1 MAVNIGPK
9 IGIDGEAQFR
19 KELNNIIQQAKTLES
34 EMKAVS
40 SSFDDSTDSQAKL
53 EAQTKILNQQIQV
66 QDQRVQMLQKG
77 VEAAAKEFGD
87 SATQTLKWEQALNEA
102 KSTLNGMKSNLSN
115 LENGVE
121 DVTEELEDGEQA
133 SFGFGDA
140 LKAGLLSSTIIEGV
154 KSLAGNISDLTE
166 STKEYRK
173 IMASLEVSSER
184 AGYSAEETAETYKT
198 LYGVL
203 GDDQTAAT
211 TTANLQAIGLE
222 QDKLTELTNAA
233 IGAWATYGDSIPI
246 DGLAESINET
256 IQAGTVTGNFADV
269 LNWASLEGETF
280 GVTLKENTEAN
291 EDWNKAVQEAE
302 TAEDYFNLALQ
313 DANTN
318 TERANLV
325 LKFLAKQGLPEAGKA
340 WQENNDDIV
349 DANDATSDFQDITAD
364 LAKKF
369 SPVSTSLQKGFNK
382 IAKAAGDMVSDSD
395 IDGFTEILDDAA
407 DFIADEVLPVIKDLF
422 DYIIDNKDV
431 VLRAVEGI
439 GAGFATWKSAEV
451 VSKVSGYMKSL
462 AANAGSATGPMGI
475 LNSLWKANPAAVVA
489 AAVGLI
495 VDRLA
500 YLVDF
505 TDKFIKQSQPIQ
517 TEIKA
522 QQQILSDL
530 KEEYDNVKK
539 SAWESAN
546 AELEQVDYV
555 QDLYNELKILAD
567 ESGKVSDKD
576 KARADFILNELNEA
590 LGTEYSMTGNQIQQ
604 YQTMQGEIDK
614 LIEKKRASIMLEAYE
629 EEYKAAIEANKTI
642 ESEFAKAYA
651 TYTAQNNK
659 VQEEYSDLLAM
670 SEDELRQYMWEG
682 NQDRVALFT
691 ADKLLLKDA
700 EENYQNYSNQRKQNL
715 DTIARYEDAYIATQE
730 GNTAKAIELL
740 NSQNV
745 ASKLATDQ
753 EFENIEQRKKYWSDM
768 YRELKAGQ
776 DAYAEELKKGT
787 EGYTQD
793 ELEILKVFT
802 DEAKKQMEE
811 AGVEATDEFAST
823 ALEKAGVTSAA
834 MRQVAKQA
842 GEETSKGY
850 SDGVWDNIGLVTS
863 AGQGIADAALG
874 AVKKALGIR
883 SPSRVMKELG
893 RYTGEG
899 FEMGLDES
907 MKDALATLQR
917 DLDAGAAVLS
927 NVQPFSVPVGFGNPA
942 FSSSAGRSVTYGD
955 FSIVVNAAPGMDEN
969 ALADAVA
976 YKLQTQVMQ
985 KEAVFR

>member
-1 MAVNIGPK
+1 MSVNIGPK
-9 IGIDGEAQFR
+9 IGIDGESQFR

-40 SSFDDSTDSQAKL
+40 SSFDDSTDSQEKL

-87 SATQTLKWEQALNEA
+87 GATQTLKWEQALNEA

-154 KSLAGNISDLTE
+154 KSLAGSISDLTE

-280 GVTLKENTEAN
+280 GVTLKKNTKAN
-291 EDWNKAVQEAE
+291 EEWNKAVQEAE

-318 TERANLV
+318 TERANIV

-349 DANDATSDFQDITAD
+349 DANEATSDFQDITAD

-369 SPVSTSLQKGFNK
+369 SPISTSLQKGFNK

-395 IDGFTEILDDAA
+395 IDEFTEILDDAA
-407 DFIADEVLPVIKDLF
+407 DFIADEVIPVIKDLF
-422 DYIIDNKDV
+422 DFIIDNGDTI
-431 VLRAVEGI
+431 LRVVEGI
-439 GAGFATWKSAEV
+439 GVGFATWKSAEV
-451 VSKVSGYMKSL
+451 VSKVSGKLGEL
-462 AANAGSATGPMGI
+462 AEKGGKAAGPMKI
-475 LNSLWKANPAAVVA
+475 LNGLWKENPAAVVA
-489 AAVGLI
+489 TSVGLLTTAI
-495 VDRLA
+495 ELFADSLTAPTEQEMIFQERLNDRKEILEELSGSYNSVKTAA
-500 YLVDF
+500 YD
-505 TDKFIKQSQPIQ
+505 Q
-517 TEIKA
+517 A
-522 QQQILSDL
+522 QAEVAQLDAVQLL
-530 KEEYDNVKK
+530 YD
-539 SAWESAN
+539 
-546 AELEQVDYV
+546 ELTT
-555 QDLYNELKILAD
+555 LAD
-567 ESGKVSDKD
+567 ETGKVTDKD
-576 KARADFILNELNEA
+576 RDRANFILNELNKA
-590 LGTEYSMTGNQIQQ
+590 LGTEYTMTGNQIQQ
-604 YQTMQGEIDK
+604 YQIMRGEIED
-614 LIEKKRASIMLEAYE
+614 LIKVKKAQAYLTASEEAYQAALKDTAEMERQSAQQKKDLQELQKQLEKEYGENWNNRAIMVQSLGAIEAYE
-629 EEYKAAIEANKTI
+629 YTRKMDLLQEEGKTYQEYQAKLQKMYQDRAVYEEASTAFLAGETQKTIDLLSDQVNGFISANSLISESETERNRILKDQYENSLIALEDYKKNYLQGIKGYTEEGLKEHEEYTKKCKKEM
-642 ESEFAKAYA
+642 
-651 TYTAQNNK
+651 
-659 VQEEYSDLLAM
+659 EE
-670 SEDELRQYMWEG
+670 G
-682 NQDRVALFT
+682 G
-691 ADKLLLKDA
+691 K
-700 EENYQNYSNQRKQNL
+700 
-715 DTIARYEDAYIATQE
+715 
-730 GNTAKAIELL
+730 
-740 NSQNV
+740 
-745 ASKLATDQ
+745 
-753 EFENIEQRKKYWSDM
+753 
-768 YRELKAGQ
+768 KAGQ
-776 DAYAEELKKGT
+776 AYLNSLLNENTNFEN
-787 EGYTQD
+787 
-793 ELEILKVFT
+793 
-802 DEAKKQMEE
+802 
-811 AGVEATDEFAST
+811 AS
-823 ALEKAGVTSAA
+823 LLGH
-834 MRQVAKQA
+834 RA
-842 GEETSKGY
+842 GEDTVLGY
-850 SDGVWDNIGLVTS
+850 ADGINDNIGFI
-863 AGQGIADAALG
+863 AGAAQGIADAVLG
-874 AVKKALGIR
+874 TVQNKLKIN

-899 FEMGLDES
+899 FEIGLDES
-907 MKDALATLQR
+907 MKDAVATLQR
-917 DLDAGAAVLS
+917 DLDASAAVLS
-927 NVQPFSVPVGFGNPA
+927 NVQPFSVPVGFGNPM

-969 ALADAVA
+969 ALADAVG

>member
-1 MAVNIGPK
+1 MSVNIGPK
-9 IGIDGEAQFR
+9 IGIDGESQFR

-40 SSFDDSTDSQAKL
+40 SSFDDSTDSQEKL

-87 SATQTLKWEQALNEA
+87 GATQTLKWEQALNEA

-154 KSLAGNISDLTE
+154 KSLAGSISDLTE

-280 GVTLKENTEAN
+280 GVTLKKNTKAN
-291 EDWNKAVQEAE
+291 EEWNKAVQEAE

-318 TERANLV
+318 TERANIV

-349 DANDATSDFQDITAD
+349 DANEATSDFQDITAD

-395 IDGFTEILDDAA
+395 IDEFTEILDDAA
-407 DFIADEVLPVIKDLF
+407 DFIADEVIPVIKDLF
-422 DYIIDNKDV
+422 DFIVENKG
-431 VLRAVEGI
+431 AVISAIQGI
-439 GAGFATWKSAEV
+439 GAGFAAWKTAEV

-489 AAVGLI
+489 TSVGLLVTAMGLLYNAVTAQTEEEKLLQEQYEKREEVLNNLTTSYDSTREAAYNTAGAEI
-495 VDRLA
+495 EQLDSVKLLYDELTTLA
-500 YLVDF
+500 DKTGKV
-505 TDKFIKQSQPIQ
+505 TDK
-517 TEIKA
+517 
-522 QQQILSDL
+522 DR
-530 KEEYDNVKK
+530 D
-539 SAWESAN
+539 
-546 AELEQVDYV
+546 
-555 QDLYNELKILAD
+555 
-567 ESGKVSDKD
+567 
-576 KARADFILNELNEA
+576 RASFILNELNKA
-590 LGTEYSMTGNQIQQ
+590 LGTEYTMTGNQINQYKTMQDEIVNLINIKKAEALLGAQEEVYTQAIKDRQTAEKEYLEAYKAWSDQKKKIDEEYGDFKDTYTQDQIDWLYQNGVADAILYKQEMDNLDQKWQQ
-604 YQTMQGEIDK
+604 YQE
-614 LIEKKRASIMLEAYE
+614 YE
-629 EEYKAAIEANKTI
+629 GQMAQYNEDIQLYDAA
-642 ESEFAKAYA
+642 
-651 TYTAQNNK
+651 TA
-659 VQEEYSDLLAM
+659 
-670 SEDELRQYMWEG
+670 
-682 NQDRVALFT
+682 AL
-691 ADKLLLKDA
+691 
-700 EENYQNYSNQRKQNL
+700 Y
-715 DTIARYEDAYIATQE
+715 E
-730 GNTAKAIELL
+730 GNTQKVIDLLENRSSALITAADVAGETAEEQKRILKEQYDDALEDLNEYEEGYKKGLEGYTETGLEIMRKYADDAKKEM
-740 NSQNV
+740 
-745 ASKLATDQ
+745 
-753 EFENIEQRKKYWSDM
+753 E
-768 YRELKAGQ
+768 KAGQ
-776 DAYAEELKKGT
+776 DTNQGYA
-787 EGYTQD
+787 
-793 ELEILKVFT
+793 
-802 DEAKKQMEE
+802 
-811 AGVEATDEFAST
+811 
-823 ALEKAGVTSAA
+823 
-834 MRQVAKQA
+834 
-842 GEETSKGY
+842 
-850 SDGVWDNIGLVTS
+850 DGINSNIGLIS
-863 AGQGIADAALG
+863 GAAQNIAGTVLGVVRKTMGI
-874 AVKKALGIR
+874 K

-899 FEMGLDES
+899 FEIGLDES

-969 ALADAVA
+969 ALADAMA

>member
-9 IGIDGEAQFR
+9 IGIDGESQFR

-40 SSFDDSTDSQAKL
+40 SSFDDSTDSQEKL

-87 SATQTLKWEQALNEA
+87 GATQTLKWEQALNEA

-154 KSLAGNISDLTE
+154 KSLAGSISDLTE

-280 GVTLKENTEAN
+280 GVTLKKNTKAN
-291 EDWNKAVQEAE
+291 EEWNKAVQEAE

-318 TERANLV
+318 TERANIV

-340 WQENNDDIV
+340 WQENNNDIV
-349 DANDATSDFQDITAD
+349 DANEATSDFQDITAD

-395 IDGFTEILDDAA
+395 IDEFTEILDDAA
-407 DFIADEVLPVIKDLF
+407 DFIADEVIPVIKDLF
-422 DYIIDNKDV
+422 DFIVENKG
-431 VLRAVEGI
+431 AVISAIQGI
-439 GAGFATWKSAEV
+439 GVGFAAWKTAEV

-462 AANAGSATGPMGI
+462 AANAGGVTGPMSI
-475 LNSLWKANPAAVVA
+475 LNGLWKANPAAVVA
-489 AAVGLI
+489 TSVGL
-495 VDRLA
+495 
-500 YLVDF
+500 LV
-505 TDKFIKQSQPIQ
+505 TAMGLLYNAVTAQ
-517 TEIKA
+517 TE
-522 QQQILSDL
+522 
-530 KEEYDNVKK
+530 EEKLLQEQYEKREEVLNNLTTSYDSTREAAYNTAGAEIEQLDSVKLLYD
-539 SAWESAN
+539 
-546 AELEQVDYV
+546 ELTT
-555 QDLYNELKILAD
+555 LAD
-567 ESGKVSDKD
+567 ETGKVTDKD
-576 KARADFILNELNEA
+576 RDRASFILNELNKA
-590 LGTEYSMTGNQIQQ
+590 LGTEYTMTGNQINQYKTMQDEIVNLINIKKAEALLGAQEEVYTQAIKDRQTAEKEYLEAYKAWSDQKKKIDEQYGDFTERYTQDQIDLLASRNNIIATSYKKEIEDLNQKWQQ
-604 YQTMQGEIDK
+604 YQ
-614 LIEKKRASIMLEAYE
+614 AYDAQMAQYNE
-629 EEYKAAIEANKTI
+629 DIQLYDTATAAL
-642 ESEFAKAYA
+642 Y
-651 TYTAQNNK
+651 
-659 VQEEYSDLLAM
+659 
-670 SEDELRQYMWEG
+670 
-682 NQDRVALFT
+682 
-691 ADKLLLKDA
+691 
-700 EENYQNYSNQRKQNL
+700 
-715 DTIARYEDAYIATQE
+715 E
-730 GNTAKAIELL
+730 GNTQKVIDLLENRSSALITAADVAGETAEEQKRILKEQYDDALEELNEYEEGYKKGLEGYTETGLEIMRKYADDAKKEM
-740 NSQNV
+740 
-745 ASKLATDQ
+745 
-753 EFENIEQRKKYWSDM
+753 E
-768 YRELKAGQ
+768 KAGQ
-776 DAYAEELKKGT
+776 DTNQGYA
-787 EGYTQD
+787 
-793 ELEILKVFT
+793 
-802 DEAKKQMEE
+802 
-811 AGVEATDEFAST
+811 
-823 ALEKAGVTSAA
+823 
-834 MRQVAKQA
+834 
-842 GEETSKGY
+842 
-850 SDGVWDNIGLVTS
+850 DGINSNIGLIS
-863 AGQGIADAALG
+863 GAAQNIAGTVLGVVRKTMGI
-874 AVKKALGIR
+874 K

-899 FEMGLDES
+899 FEIGLDES
-907 MKDALATLQR
+907 MKDAVTTLQR
-917 DLDAGAAVLS
+917 DLDASAAVLS
-927 NVQPFSVPVGFGNPA
+927 NVQPFSVPVGFGNPM

>member
-9 IGIDGEAQFR
+9 IGIDGESQFR

-40 SSFDDSTDSQAKL
+40 SSFDDSTDSQEKL

-87 SATQTLKWEQALNEA
+87 GATQTLKWEQALNEA

-154 KSLAGNISDLTE
+154 KSLAGSISDLTE

-280 GVTLKENTEAN
+280 GVTLKKNTKAN
-291 EDWNKAVQEAE
+291 EEWNKAVQEAE

-318 TERANLV
+318 TERANIV

-349 DANDATSDFQDITAD
+349 DANEATSDFQDITAD

-395 IDGFTEILDDAA
+395 IDEFTEILDDAA
-407 DFIADEVLPVIKDLF
+407 DFIADEVIPVIKDLF
-422 DYIIDNKDV
+422 DFIVENKG
-431 VLRAVEGI
+431 AVISAIQGI
-439 GAGFATWKSAEV
+439 GAGFAAWKTAEV

-475 LNSLWKANPAAVVA
+475 LSSLWKANPAAVVA
-489 AAVGLI
+489 TSVGL
-495 VDRLA
+495 
-500 YLVDF
+500 LVTAMGF
-505 TDKFIKQSQPIQ
+505 LYNAVTAQ
-517 TEIKA
+517 TE
-522 QQQILSDL
+522 
-530 KEEYDNVKK
+530 EEKLLQEQYEKREEVLNNLTTSYDSTREAAYNTAGAEIEQLDSVKLLYD
-539 SAWESAN
+539 
-546 AELEQVDYV
+546 ELTT
-555 QDLYNELKILAD
+555 LAD
-567 ESGKVSDKD
+567 ETGKVTDKD
-576 KARADFILNELNEA
+576 RDRASFILNELNKA
-590 LGTEYSMTGNQIQQ
+590 LGTEYTMTGNQIQQ
-604 YQTMQGEIDK
+604 YQKMQDEIVN
-614 LIEKKRASIMLEAYE
+614 LINMRKAEALVGAQEEVWTQALKDRQEAEKIYLEAYNAYINEKKRLDNEYNDFYKTVVDAVGAENEEAIKWNMDKYREMHASEYENLNNMALQWQEYEGKIKGYNEDIQLYNQVTEELFAGNTEKVIDLLENRNGALITAGDVAGETAEEQTRILQEQYDEALEDLNEYE
-629 EEYKAAIEANKTI
+629 EGYKKGLEGYTETGLEIMRKYADD
-642 ESEFAKAYA
+642 AK
-651 TYTAQNNK
+651 K
-659 VQEEYSDLLAM
+659 EME
-670 SEDELRQYMWEG
+670 
-682 NQDRVALFT
+682 
-691 ADKLLLKDA
+691 
-700 EENYQNYSNQRKQNL
+700 
-715 DTIARYEDAYIATQE
+715 
-730 GNTAKAIELL
+730 
-740 NSQNV
+740 
-745 ASKLATDQ
+745 
-753 EFENIEQRKKYWSDM
+753 
-768 YRELKAGQ
+768 KAGQ
-776 DAYAEELKKGT
+776 DTNQGYA
-787 EGYTQD
+787 
-793 ELEILKVFT
+793 
-802 DEAKKQMEE
+802 
-811 AGVEATDEFAST
+811 
-823 ALEKAGVTSAA
+823 
-834 MRQVAKQA
+834 
-842 GEETSKGY
+842 
-850 SDGVWDNIGLVTS
+850 DGINSNIGLIS
-863 AGQGIADAALG
+863 GAAQNIAGTVLGVVRKTMGI
-874 AVKKALGIR
+874 K

-899 FEMGLDES
+899 FEIGLDES
-907 MKDALATLQR
+907 MKDAVATLQR
-917 DLDAGAAVLS
+917 DLDASAAVLS
-927 NVQPFSVPVGFGNPA
+927 NVQPFSVPVGFGNPM

>member
-1 MAVNIGPK
+1 MSVNIGPK
-9 IGIDGEAQFR
+9 IGIDGESQFR

-40 SSFDDSTDSQAKL
+40 SSFDDSTDSQEKL

-154 KSLAGNISDLTE
+154 KSLAGSISDLTE

-280 GVTLKENTEAN
+280 GVTLKKNTKAN
-291 EDWNKAVQEAE
+291 EEWNKAVQEAE

-318 TERANLV
+318 TERANIV

-349 DANDATSDFQDITAD
+349 DANEATSDFQDITAD

-395 IDGFTEILDDAA
+395 IDEFTEILDDAA
-407 DFIADEVLPVIKDLF
+407 DFIADEVIPVIKDLF
-422 DYIIDNKDV
+422 DFIVENKG
-431 VLRAVEGI
+431 AVISAIQGI
-439 GAGFATWKSAEV
+439 GAGFAAWKTAEV

-489 AAVGLI
+489 TSVGL
-495 VDRLA
+495 
-500 YLVDF
+500 LV
-505 TDKFIKQSQPIQ
+505 TAMGLLYNAVTAQ
-517 TEIKA
+517 TE
-522 QQQILSDL
+522 
-530 KEEYDNVKK
+530 EEKLLQEQYEKR
-539 SAWESAN
+539 
-546 AELEQVDYV
+546 EQVLNNLTTSYDSTREAAYNTAGAEIEQLDSV
-555 QDLYNELKILAD
+555 KLLYDELTTLAD
-567 ESGKVSDKD
+567 ETGKVTDKD
-576 KARADFILNELNEA
+576 RDRANFILNELNEA

-604 YQTMQGEIDK
+604 YQKMQDEIVN
-614 LIEKKRASIMLEAYE
+614 LINMRKAEALVGAQEEVWNQALKDRQEAEKIYLEAYNAYINEKKRLDNEYNDFYKTVVDAVGAENEEAIKWNMDKYREMHASEYENLNNMALQWQEYEGKIKGYNEDIQLYNQVTEELFAGNTEKVIDLLENRSSALITAADVAGETAEEQKRILKEQYDDALEDLNEYE
-629 EEYKAAIEANKTI
+629 EGYKKGLEGYTETGLEIMRKYADD
-642 ESEFAKAYA
+642 AK
-651 TYTAQNNK
+651 K
-659 VQEEYSDLLAM
+659 EME
-670 SEDELRQYMWEG
+670 
-682 NQDRVALFT
+682 
-691 ADKLLLKDA
+691 
-700 EENYQNYSNQRKQNL
+700 
-715 DTIARYEDAYIATQE
+715 
-730 GNTAKAIELL
+730 
-740 NSQNV
+740 
-745 ASKLATDQ
+745 
-753 EFENIEQRKKYWSDM
+753 
-768 YRELKAGQ
+768 KAGQ
-776 DAYAEELKKGT
+776 DTNQGYANG
-787 EGYTQD
+787 
-793 ELEILKVFT
+793 IN
-802 DEAKKQMEE
+802 
-811 AGVEATDEFAST
+811 S
-823 ALEKAGVTSAA
+823 
-834 MRQVAKQA
+834 
-842 GEETSKGY
+842 
-850 SDGVWDNIGLVTS
+850 NIGLIS
-863 AGQGIADAALG
+863 GAAQNIAGTVLGVVRKTMGI
-874 AVKKALGIR
+874 K

-899 FEMGLDES
+899 FEIGLDES
-907 MKDALATLQR
+907 MKDAVATLQR
-917 DLDAGAAVLS
+917 DLDASAAVLS
-927 NVQPFSVPVGFGNPA
+927 NVQPFSVPVGFGNPM

-969 ALADAVA
+969 ALADAVG

>member
-1 MAVNIGPK
+1 MSVNIGPK
-9 IGIDGEAQFR
+9 IGIDGESQFR

-40 SSFDDSTDSQAKL
+40 SSFDDSTDSQEKL

-87 SATQTLKWEQALNEA
+87 GATQTLKWEQALNEA

-154 KSLAGNISDLTE
+154 KSLAGGISDLTE

-280 GVTLKENTEAN
+280 GVTLKKNTKAN
-291 EDWNKAVQEAE
+291 EEWNKAVQEAE

-318 TERANLV
+318 TERANIV

-349 DANDATSDFQDITAD
+349 DANEATSDFQDITAD

-382 IAKAAGDMVSDSD
+382 IAKAAGDMVNDSD
-395 IDGFTEILDDAA
+395 IDEFTEILDDAA
-407 DFIADEVLPVIKDLF
+407 DFIADEVIPVIKDLF
-422 DYIIDNKDV
+422 DFIVENKG
-431 VLRAVEGI
+431 AVISAIQGI
-439 GAGFATWKSAEV
+439 GAGFAAWKTAEV

-489 AAVGLI
+489 TSVGL
-495 VDRLA
+495 
-500 YLVDF
+500 LV
-505 TDKFIKQSQPIQ
+505 TAMGLLYNAVTAQ
-517 TEIKA
+517 TE
-522 QQQILSDL
+522 
-530 KEEYDNVKK
+530 EEKLLQEQYEKR
-539 SAWESAN
+539 
-546 AELEQVDYV
+546 EQVLNNLTTSYDSTREAAYNTAGAEIEQLDSV
-555 QDLYNELKILAD
+555 KLLYDELTTLAD
-567 ESGKVSDKD
+567 ETGKVTDKD
-576 KARADFILNELNEA
+576 RDRANFILNELNEA

-604 YQTMQGEIDK
+604 YQKMQDEIVN
-614 LIEKKRASIMLEAYE
+614 LINMRKAEALVGAQEEVWNQALKDRQEAEKIYLEAYNAYINEKKRLDNEYNDFYKTVVDAVGAENEEAIKWNMDKYREMHASEYENLNNMALQWQEYEGKIKGYNEDIQLYNQVTEELFAGNTEKVIDLLENRSSALITAADVAGETAEEQKRILKEQYDDALEDLNEYE
-629 EEYKAAIEANKTI
+629 EGYKKGLEGYTETGLEIMRKYADD
-642 ESEFAKAYA
+642 AK
-651 TYTAQNNK
+651 K
-659 VQEEYSDLLAM
+659 EME
-670 SEDELRQYMWEG
+670 
-682 NQDRVALFT
+682 
-691 ADKLLLKDA
+691 
-700 EENYQNYSNQRKQNL
+700 
-715 DTIARYEDAYIATQE
+715 
-730 GNTAKAIELL
+730 
-740 NSQNV
+740 
-745 ASKLATDQ
+745 
-753 EFENIEQRKKYWSDM
+753 
-768 YRELKAGQ
+768 KAGQ
-776 DAYAEELKKGT
+776 DTNQGYA
-787 EGYTQD
+787 
-793 ELEILKVFT
+793 
-802 DEAKKQMEE
+802 
-811 AGVEATDEFAST
+811 
-823 ALEKAGVTSAA
+823 
-834 MRQVAKQA
+834 
-842 GEETSKGY
+842 
-850 SDGVWDNIGLVTS
+850 DGINSNIGLIS
-863 AGQGIADAALG
+863 GAAQNIAGTVLGVVRKTMGI
-874 AVKKALGIR
+874 K

-899 FEMGLDES
+899 FEIGLDES

-927 NVQPFSVPVGFGNPA
+927 NVQPFSVPVGFGNPM